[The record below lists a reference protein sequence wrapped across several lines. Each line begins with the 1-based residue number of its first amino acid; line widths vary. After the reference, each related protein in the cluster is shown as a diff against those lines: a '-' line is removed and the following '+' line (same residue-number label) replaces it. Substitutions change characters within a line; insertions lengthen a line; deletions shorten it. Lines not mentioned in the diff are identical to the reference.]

1 MSHNQLSALPHELFM
16 LETLTHLDLDNNN
29 LQGPLTEA
37 IGMLT
42 SLIHLS
48 IAENRIES
56 LPSELCA
63 IKTLEEL
70 LLDGNRLRILP
81 PNLGVLTRLRTL
93 SATRNN
99 LLELPSSLGDL
110 RKLRLLNVE
119 SNKLQ
124 KLPVELS
131 RCEML
136 EVLDCRK
143 NELLVSPSLPPT
155 DKLSEVVLG
164 MNRLSS
170 FDASSCKQNSN
181 VSVLD
186 LSDNKLSE
194 LPEAICHCSRLK
206 TLDISNNNISDLPT
220 MLGHLKYLDRLL
232 LHGNPFKCIR
242 QSVVNGGT
250 KALLKHL
257 REKGPAKDGF
267 SQNMSSYDYLQDGL
281 SSSSDSEWTEAIR
294 ESIPSGKMVLTGC
307 GLKGENMCGLLQAI
321 HNAGDRASAGIH
333 TLCLDQNHLTSIPPA
348 LFEQFP
354 SLKVFSGIPLTDG
367 LSTRQG
373 ETDQDEYYNVYV

>member
-1 MSHNQLSALPHELFM
+1 MSHNQLSALPRELFM
-16 LETLTHLDLDNNN
+16 LETLTHLDLDNNS
-29 LQGPLTEA
+29 LQGHLTEA

-42 SLIHLS
+42 SLSHLS

-63 IKTLEEL
+63 IKSLEEL
-70 LLDGNRLRILP
+70 LLDGNKLSFLP
-81 PNLGVLTRLRTL
+81 PNLGLLTRLRTL

-119 SNKLQ
+119 SNKLK
-124 KLPVELS
+124 KLPAELS

-164 MNRLSS
+164 MNRLPS

-181 VSVLD
+181 LSVLD

-242 QSVVNGGT
+242 QSVINGGT

-257 REKGPAKDGF
+257 REKGPSCTDGF
-267 SQNMSSYDYLQDGL
+267 SQKMSSYDSLQDGL
-281 SSSSDSEWTEAIR
+281 GSSSDSEWTEAIR

-307 GLKGENMCGLLQAI
+307 GLKGEKMCTLLLAI
-321 HNAGDRASAGIH
+321 RNAGDRASAGIH
-333 TLCLDQNHLTSIPPA
+333 TLCLDQNDLTSIPAA
-348 LFEQFP
+348 LLEQFP
-354 SLKVFSGIPLTDG
+354 SLKVFSHNITKNI
-367 LSTRQG
+367 TKEG
-373 ETDQDEYYNVYV
+373 EGNICY